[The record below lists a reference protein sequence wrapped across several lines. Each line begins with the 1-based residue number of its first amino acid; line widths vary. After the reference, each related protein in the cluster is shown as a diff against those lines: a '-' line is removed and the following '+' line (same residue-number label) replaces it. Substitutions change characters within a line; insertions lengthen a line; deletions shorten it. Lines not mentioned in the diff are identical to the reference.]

1 MEPIVH
7 LYQVTEKPEGRVGR
21 PSVTVRP
28 TMVAY
33 MMLGL
38 IAVIAFLCVSQAIP
52 QLTHSK
58 PASGSS
64 SKTRQAIK
72 N

>member
-1 MEPIVH
+1 
-7 LYQVTEKPEGRVGR
+7 
-21 PSVTVRP
+21 
-28 TMVAY
+28 MVAY

-64 SKTRQAIK
+64 SKTRPAIK
-72 N
+72 NS